1 MSLRDNII
9 NESLKLFSLKGFLST
24 SLQDIL
30 KAANTSKGGF
40 YNHFQSK
47 EDLFFHVMDEART
60 IWRDRN
66 LAGLDQIE
74 DPVDKVKQLIE
85 NYYERYLKDS
95 ENFPGGCIFITLM
108 VELVDQ
114 RPHLANDINR
124 GWMGFKRLIQR
135 HLEAGKAA
143 GKLRSDV
150 NTEAV
155 TEILFAGILGA
166 SVNYG
171 VEKSDDSL
179 GKTVNSLIDYRNGG
193 NRKGLCRS
201 SQGHG

>member
-9 NESLKLFSLKGFLST
+9 NESLKLFSMKGFLST

-30 KAANTSKGGF
+30 KAAQTSKGGF

-74 DPVDKVKQLIE
+74 DPVEKIKQLIK
-85 NYYERYLKDS
+85 NYYGRYLKDAES
-95 ENFPGGCIFITLM
+95 FPGGCIFITLM
-108 VELVDQ
+108 IELIDQ

-124 GWMGFKRLIQR
+124 GWVGFKRYIQR
-135 HLEAGKAA
+135 HLEAGKTT
-143 GKLRSDV
+143 GRLRSDV

-155 TEILFAGILGA
+155 TEMLFSGILGA
-166 SVNYG
+166 SVNYS
-171 VEKSDDSL
+171 VEKSDAGL
-179 GKTVNSLIDYRNGG
+179 EKTVNSWMDYLD
-193 NRKGLCRS
+193 KLKP
-201 SQGHG
+201 

>member
-47 EDLFFHVMDEART
+47 EALFFHVMDKARN

-66 LAGLDQIE
+66 LAGLDKIE
-74 DPVDKVKQLIE
+74 DPVDKIKQLLK
-85 NYYERYLKDS
+85 NFYKRYLKDS
-95 ENFPGGCIFITLM
+95 ENFPGGCVFITLM
-108 VELVDQ
+108 VELIDQ
-114 RPHLANDINR
+114 RPHLANDINK
-124 GWMGFKRLIQR
+124 GWVGFKRFIQR
-135 HLEAGKAA
+135 HLEAGKAI

-155 TEILFAGILGA
+155 TEMLFAGILGA

-171 VEKSDDSL
+171 VEKSDVSL
-179 GKTVNSLIDYRNGG
+179 EETVNSLIDYLENL
-193 NRKGLCRS
+193 KP
-201 SQGHG
+201 

>member
-30 KAANTSKGGF
+30 KAVNTSKGGF

-74 DPVDKVKQLIE
+74 DPVDKIKQILD
-85 NYYERYLKDS
+85 NYFERYLKDS
-95 ENFPGGCIFITLM
+95 KKFPGGCVFITLM
-108 VELVDQ
+108 VELIDQ
-114 RPHLANDINR
+114 RPHLANEINR
-124 GWMGFKRLIQR
+124 GWVGFKRFIQR
-135 HLEAGKAA
+135 HLEAGKAT
-143 GKLRSDV
+143 GKLRNDV

-155 TEILFAGILGA
+155 TEMLFAGILGA

-171 VEKSDDSL
+171 VEKSDDNL
-179 GKTVNSLIDYRNGG
+179 EKTVNSLIDYLENL
-193 NRKGLCRS
+193 K
-201 SQGHG
+201 Q

>member
-1 MSLRDNII
+1 MSLRDKII
-9 NESLKLFSLKGFLST
+9 NESLKLFSLQGFLST

-47 EDLFFHVMDEART
+47 EALFFHVLDEARR

-66 LAGLDQIE
+66 LAGLDQIQ
-74 DPVDKVKQLIE
+74 DPVDKIKQLLV
-85 NYYERYLKDS
+85 NFCERYLKDS
-95 ENFPGGCIFITLM
+95 ENFPGGCVFITLM

-114 RPHLANDINR
+114 RPHLANEINK
-124 GWMGFKRLIQR
+124 GWVGFKRFIQR
-135 HLEAGKAA
+135 HLEAGKAS
-143 GKLRSDV
+143 GTLRSDV

-155 TEILFAGILGA
+155 TEMLFAGILGA

-171 VEKSDDSL
+171 VEKSDAGL
-179 GKTVNSLIDYRNGG
+179 GKTVHSLIDYLD
-193 NRKGLCRS
+193 KLKP
-201 SQGHG
+201 

>member
-9 NESLKLFSLKGFLST
+9 SESLKLFSLKGFLST

-47 EDLFFHVMDEART
+47 EALFFHVMDEARS

-66 LAGLDQIE
+66 LDGLDHIE
-74 DPVDKVKQLIE
+74 DPVDKIKQLLK
-85 NYYERYLKDS
+85 NFYKRYLKDS
-95 ENFPGGCIFITLM
+95 ENFPGGCVFITLM
-108 VELVDQ
+108 VELIDQ
-114 RPHLANDINR
+114 RPHLAHDINK
-124 GWMGFKRLIQR
+124 GWVGFKRFIQR
-135 HLEAGKAA
+135 HLEAGKAT

-150 NTEAV
+150 DTEAA

-179 GKTVNSLIDYRNGG
+179 EKTVNALIDYLENL
-193 NRKGLCRS
+193 KP
-201 SQGHG
+201 

>member
-47 EDLFFHVMDEART
+47 EALFFHVMDEARS

-66 LAGLDQIE
+66 LDGLDHIE
-74 DPVDKVKQLIE
+74 DPVDKIKQLLK
-85 NYYERYLKDS
+85 NFYKRYLKDS
-95 ENFPGGCIFITLM
+95 ENFPGGCVFITLM
-108 VELVDQ
+108 VELIDQ
-114 RPHLANDINR
+114 RPHLAHDINK
-124 GWMGFKRLIQR
+124 GWVGFKRFIQR
-135 HLEAGKAA
+135 HLEAGKAT

-166 SVNYG
+166 SVNFG

-179 GKTVNSLIDYRNGG
+179 EQTVNSLIDYLENL
-193 NRKGLCRS
+193 KP
-201 SQGHG
+201 

>member
-1 MSLRDNII
+1 MTLKEKIIHESLRQ
-9 NESLKLFSLKGFLST
+9 FSTKGFLST
-24 SLQDIL
+24 SITDIL
-30 KAANTSKGGF
+30 DAVGTSKGGF
-40 YNHFQSK
+40 YNHFESK
-47 EDLFFHVMDEART
+47 EALFFHVMDKARN

-74 DPVDKVKQLIE
+74 DPVDKIKQLLK
-85 NYYERYLKDS
+85 NFYKRYLKDS
-95 ENFPGGCIFITLM
+95 ENFPGGCVFITLM

-114 RPHLANDINR
+114 RPHLASDINK
-124 GWMGFKRLIQR
+124 GWVGFKRFIQR
-135 HLEAGKAA
+135 HLEAGKAT

-166 SVNYG
+166 SVSYG

-179 GKTVNSLIDYRNGG
+179 EKTVNSLIDYLENL
-193 NRKGLCRS
+193 KPEPVL
-201 SQGHG
+201 

>member
-24 SLQDIL
+24 SIQDIL

-66 LAGLDQIE
+66 LTGLDQIE
-74 DPVDKVKQLIE
+74 DPVDKIKQLLK
-85 NYYERYLKDS
+85 NFYKRYLKDS
-95 ENFPGGCIFITLM
+95 ENFPGGCVFITLM

-114 RPHLANDINR
+114 RPHLASDINK
-124 GWMGFKRLIQR
+124 GWVGFKRFIQR
-135 HLEAGKAA
+135 HLEAGKAT

-166 SVNYG
+166 SVSYG

-179 GKTVNSLIDYRNGG
+179 EKTVNSLIDYLENL
-193 NRKGLCRS
+193 KPEPVL
-201 SQGHG
+201 

>member
-85 NYYERYLKDS
+85 NYYERYLQGSK
-95 ENFPGGCIFITLM
+95 NFP
-108 VELVDQ
+108 
-114 RPHLANDINR
+114 
-124 GWMGFKRLIQR
+124 
-135 HLEAGKAA
+135 
-143 GKLRSDV
+143 
-150 NTEAV
+150 
-155 TEILFAGILGA
+155 
-166 SVNYG
+166 
-171 VEKSDDSL
+171 
-179 GKTVNSLIDYRNGG
+179 
-193 NRKGLCRS
+193 
-201 SQGHG
+201 

>member
-47 EDLFFHVMDEART
+47 EALFFHVMDKARS

-66 LAGLDQIE
+66 LAGLDKIE
-74 DPVDKVKQLIE
+74 DPVDKIKQLLK
-85 NYYERYLKDS
+85 NFYKRYLKDS
-95 ENFPGGCIFITLM
+95 ENFPGGCVFITLM
-108 VELVDQ
+108 VELIDQ
-114 RPHLANDINR
+114 RPHLANDINK
-124 GWMGFKRLIQR
+124 GWVGFKRFIQR
-135 HLEAGKAA
+135 HLEAGKAT

-155 TEILFAGILGA
+155 TEMLFAGILGA

-171 VEKSDDSL
+171 VEKSDVSL
-179 GKTVNSLIDYRNGG
+179 EETVNSLIDYLENL
-193 NRKGLCRS
+193 KP
-201 SQGHG
+201 

>member
-9 NESLKLFSLKGFLST
+9 NESLKLFSMKGFLST

-30 KAANTSKGGF
+30 KAAQTSKGGF

-74 DPVDKVKQLIE
+74 DPVEKIKQLIK
-85 NYYERYLKDS
+85 NYYGRYLKDAES
-95 ENFPGGCIFITLM
+95 FPGGCIFITLM
-108 VELVDQ
+108 VELIDQ
-114 RPHLANDINR
+114 RPHLAKDINR
-124 GWMGFKRLIQR
+124 GWVGFKRYIQR
-135 HLEAGKAA
+135 HLEAGKTT
-143 GKLRSDV
+143 GRLRSDV

-155 TEILFAGILGA
+155 TEMLFSGILGA
-166 SVNYG
+166 SVNYSI
-171 VEKSDDSL
+171 EKSDTGL
-179 GKTVNSLIDYRNGG
+179 EKTVNSWMDYLD
-193 NRKGLCRS
+193 KLKP
-201 SQGHG
+201 

>member
-24 SLQDIL
+24 SIQDIL

-66 LAGLDQIE
+66 LTGLDQIE
-74 DPVDKVKQLIE
+74 DPVDKIKQLLK
-85 NYYERYLKDS
+85 NFYKRYLKDS
-95 ENFPGGCIFITLM
+95 ENFPGGCVFITLM
-108 VELVDQ
+108 VELIDQ
-114 RPHLANDINR
+114 RPHLANDISK
-124 GWMGFKRLIQR
+124 GWVGFKRFIQR
-135 HLEAGKAA
+135 HLEAGKAT

-155 TEILFAGILGA
+155 TEMLFAGILGA

-179 GKTVNSLIDYRNGG
+179 GKIVNSLIDYLENL
-193 NRKGLCRS
+193 KP
-201 SQGHG
+201 